1 MHGNELLAENSIKRS
16 KTIIVA
22 AAAACLSDTKN
33 VFLVV
38 PSNPS
43 RPLET
48 KPVEAGEQF

>member
-16 KTIIVA
+16 KTIIV
-22 AAAACLSDTKN
+22 AACLSDTKN